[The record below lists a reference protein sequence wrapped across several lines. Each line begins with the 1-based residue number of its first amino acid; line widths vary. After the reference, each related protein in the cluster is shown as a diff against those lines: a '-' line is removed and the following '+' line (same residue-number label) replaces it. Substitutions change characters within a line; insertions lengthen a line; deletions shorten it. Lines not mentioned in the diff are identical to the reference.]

1 MEDATFNKLL
11 ETDQRLPEITDVV
24 YDIHQ
29 MERLIIDSVNMT
41 ILSVDSV
48 LDGKMFDYISTF
60 LKDGFILMEKL
71 IDKRNIQI
79 RTIIETIPE
88 NIATVNSIKKYEIR
102 HLNDLRGNFGI
113 TDNQTYMIC
122 MFHRDEQKP
131 SQALFSNLKS
141 LVEKQKLLFDK
152 LWEISIP
159 IKDRNSKI

>member
-11 ETDQRLPEITDVV
+11 ETNQRLPEITDVV

-79 RTIIETIPE
+79 RTIIETTPE
-88 NIATVNSIKKYEIR
+88 NVATVNSIKKYEIR

-113 TDNQTYMIC
+113 TDNRTYMIC
-122 MFHRDEQKP
+122 MFQRDEQKP

-159 IKDRNSKI
+159 IKDRNSEI